1 MKSAVHF
8 RLISL
13 IFLLNGANIGEA
25 LQSEDPHQNSSVKM
39 VVVIRDFLRDLVSV
53 GAADVVAPTDFENC

>member
-8 RLISL
+8 RLIGL

-25 LQSEDPHQNSSVKM
+25 LQSEDPHQNNRVKM
-39 VVVIRDFLRDLVSV
+39 VVVFRDFFRYSVAKLRINKT
-53 GAADVVAPTDFENC
+53 PFI

>member
-8 RLISL
+8 RLIGL

-25 LQSEDPHQNSSVKM
+25 LQSEDPHQNSRVKM
-39 VVVIRDFLRDLVSV
+39 VVVFLGFLRDLVSV
-53 GAADVVAPTDFENC
+53 GAVGAAAPTDFENC

>member
-8 RLISL
+8 RLIGL

-25 LQSEDPHQNSSVKM
+25 LQSEDPHQNIRVKM
-39 VVVIRDFLRDLVSV
+39 VVVFRDFLRYLAKVY
-53 GAADVVAPTDFENC
+53 TT